1 MTVTIGTLRSG
12 IAANLA
18 TITGL
23 RTSATVPDAP
33 TPPQAVVIPSI
44 IQYDRA
50 FHRGLDQYQFIITVL
65 VGRASDR
72 NAQSTLD
79 AYCNPTG
86 ALSIKT
92 AVESDRTLGGIA
104 QSLHVTEMTSY
115 ASTSIGDTIY
125 LSADFSVTVYA

>member
-104 QSLHVTEMTSY
+104 QTLHVTEMTSY

>member
-1 MTVTIGTLRSG
+1 MTVTIGALRSG

-115 ASTSIGDTIY
+115 ASTSVGDTIY

>member
-12 IAANLA
+12 IATNLA
-18 TITGL
+18 TISGL

-33 TPPQAVVIPSI
+33 TPPQAVVIPSTI
-44 IQYDRA
+44 TYDRA
-50 FHRGLDQYQFIITVL
+50 FHRGLDQYEFVVTVI

-72 NAQSTLD
+72 NAQASID

-86 ALSIKT
+86 ASSIKT
-92 AVESDRTLGGIA
+92 AIESDRTLGGIA
-104 QSLHVTEMTSY
+104 QSLHVTEMLSY

-125 LSADFSVTVYA
+125 LTADFSVTVYA

>member
-44 IQYDRA
+44 IQYDRS

-125 LSADFSVTVYA
+125 LSADFSVIVYA

>member
-18 TITGL
+18 TISGL

>member
-50 FHRGLDQYQFIITVL
+50 FHGGLDQYQFIITVL